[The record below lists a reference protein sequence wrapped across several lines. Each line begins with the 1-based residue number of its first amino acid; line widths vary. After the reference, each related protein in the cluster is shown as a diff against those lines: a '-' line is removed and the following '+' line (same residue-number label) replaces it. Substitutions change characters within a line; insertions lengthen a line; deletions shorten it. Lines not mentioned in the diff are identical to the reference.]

1 MEWRVAVCDDD
12 EAQSEYIKNLV
23 LTWAAGAEV
32 SVRVAMFPSSQ
43 ALLFEGS
50 GAFDVFLLD
59 IEMPG
64 VNGMELAKIIRAEH
78 DTAVIIFITGY
89 SDYIAQGYDV
99 SALHYLMKPVD
110 KQKLFAVL
118 RKALEVLG
126 RQETCL
132 VLETAGETHRIP
144 LREIRF
150 IEVSGNYATVHAKE
164 DLKVKK
170 TLSELQTQLDER
182 FARTGRSFVV
192 NLACVRRITRTEV
205 MLTSGETVPLSRGM
219 YEPLNRAIIER
230 L

>member
-12 EAQSEYIKNLV
+12 AAQSEYVKNLV
-23 LTWAAGAEV
+23 LTWATEAQTAVRV
-32 SVRVAMFPSSQ
+32 SVFHSAQ
-43 ALLFEGS
+43 ALLFEGC
-50 GAFDVFLLD
+50 GGFDVFLLD

-64 VNGMELAKIIRAEH
+64 INGMELAKTIRAAHE
-78 DTAVIIFITGY
+78 TAVIVFITGY

-99 SALHYLMKPVD
+99 SALHYLMKPID
-110 KQKLFAVL
+110 KQKLFSVL
-118 RKALEVLG
+118 RKARDVLG
-126 RQETCL
+126 RRETCL
-132 VLETAGETHRIP
+132 VLESAGETHRLP

-164 DLKVKK
+164 DIKVKK
-170 TLSELQTQLDER
+170 TLSDLQAQLDER

-192 NLACVRRITRTEV
+192 NLAWVRRITKTEV
-205 MLTSGETVPLSRGM
+205 VLTSGETVPLSRGM